1 MHAHLVFVTK
11 YRPPVVTNTMLT
23 QGEQLIREVCTSI
36 GAQLSEFNGDTD
48 HVHLLVHDPP
58 SLAPSVLVHP
68 PNGVWARRLPQRYRR
83 HVGKYLW
90 GNHFWSP
97 SSFAASCAGAP
108 LTIIKQT
115 STSRTAPTNAAAL
128 RGPKEGIGF
137 LPAVNGQASAEEIPG

>member
-1 MHAHLVFVTK
+1 MHAQLVFITK

-36 GAQLSEFNGDTD
+36 AAQLPEFNGDTD

-58 SLAPSVLVHP
+58 SLALSVLVNP
-68 PNGVWARRLPQRYRR
+68 PNGVWARRLHQRYPR
-83 HVGKYLW
+83 HAGKYLW

-108 LTIIKQT
+108 LAIIKQYIDQQNRPPPRSAGRKRGSASSGRKRPRIRRRNT
-115 STSRTAPTNAAAL
+115 S
-128 RGPKEGIGF
+128 
-137 LPAVNGQASAEEIPG
+137 VNT